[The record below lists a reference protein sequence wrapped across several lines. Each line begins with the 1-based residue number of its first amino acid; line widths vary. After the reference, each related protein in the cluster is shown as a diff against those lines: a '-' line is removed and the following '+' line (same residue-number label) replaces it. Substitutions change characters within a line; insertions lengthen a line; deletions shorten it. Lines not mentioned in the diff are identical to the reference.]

1 MKQKTFLRVRGKQIF
16 ANFSTLQSHVICCMF
31 FIPQEQLHHYQL
43 DPWRALK

>member
-1 MKQKTFLRVRGKQIF
+1 MKQKLFSESEEYFFPNV
-16 ANFSTLQSHVICCMF
+16 STLQSHVICYMF